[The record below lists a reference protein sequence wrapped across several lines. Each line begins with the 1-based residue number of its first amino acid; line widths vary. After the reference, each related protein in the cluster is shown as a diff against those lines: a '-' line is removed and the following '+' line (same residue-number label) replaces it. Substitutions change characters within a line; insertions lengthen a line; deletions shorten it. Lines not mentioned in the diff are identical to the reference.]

1 MPIYEYECLDCKEE
15 WETYHTVDTRLEE
28 TCAYCSKKASMLMSV
43 QARPIIE
50 EYYSENLG
58 AVVTG
63 PKHRKELMK
72 QKGLEER

>member
-1 MPIYEYECLDCKEE
+1 MPIYEYQCEDCVEQ
-15 WETYHTVDTRLEE
+15 WETFHSVDTRKEE
-28 TCAYCSKKASMLMSV
+28 KCAYCDEKATLLMSV
-43 QARPIIE
+43 GARPIIE

-63 PKHRKELMK
+63 PKHRKELMR